1 MSKLIINEEP
11 LLVLPSL
18 AKSIGLNE
26 AVFLQQIHYWL
37 NRSNHFYDERRW
49 IYNSAAQWSKQFP
62 FWSENTIR
70 RVLKNLEDTKILL
83 IGNYNKAKFDKTKWY
98 SIDYKKL
105 RLLEST
111 NDVPKLGRRCDQVE
125 QMEVPNLSKPIPE
138 NTQRLSTEITEYIV
152 EIVNYL
158 NSTCKKSYRTSTKKT
173 QTLIKA
179 RLAEGYTVEQF
190 KKVIDIKKSHWF
202 KDPNMDEYLRP
213 ETLFG
218 TKFESYLNSK
228 PKTKQHSEMSAEE
241 RLKHFK
247 QEAEEQDDL
256 PF

>member
-37 NRSNHFYDERRW
+37 NRSNHFFDGRRW
-49 IYNSAAQWSKQFP
+49 IYNSAAEWSKQFP
-62 FWSENTIR
+62 FWSEKTIR
-70 RVLKNLEDTKILL
+70 RILKNLEETKVLL
-83 IGNYNKAKFDKTKWY
+83 TGNYNKAKFDKTKWY
-98 SIDYKKL
+98 SIDYEKL
-105 RLLEST
+105 RLLESA
-111 NDVPKLGRRCDQVE
+111 DDMDKLTRGSGKDDQML
-125 QMEVPNLSKPIPE
+125 QDKLTRPIPE
-138 NTQRLSTEITEYIV
+138 NTQRLSTEIKEYIV

-158 NSTCKKSYRTSTKKT
+158 NITCNKNYRPNTKKT

-202 KDPNMDEYLRP
+202 KDSKMEEYLRP

-228 PKTKQHSEMSAEE
+228 PKARQHSEMSADE
-241 RLKHFK
+241 RLQHF
-247 QEAEEQDDL
+247 QQVAAEQDNL

>member
-18 AKSIGLNE
+18 AKNIGLNE

-70 RVLKNLEDTKILL
+70 RVLKSLEDTKVLL
-83 IGNYNKAKFDKTKWY
+83 VGNYNKAKFDKTKWY
-98 SIDYKKL
+98 SIDYEKL

-111 NDVPKLGRRCDQVE
+111 DDVPKLGRRCAQIE
-125 QMEVPNLSKPIPE
+125 QMDVPNLGKPIPE
-138 NTQRLSTEITEYIV
+138 TNTETTSEIKEYIV

-158 NSTCKKSYRTSTKKT
+158 NDVCGSSYRPTSKKT
-173 QTLIKA
+173 QTLIKS
-179 RLAEGYTVEQF
+179 RLIEGFTIDNF
-190 KKVIDIKKSHWF
+190 KTVIDIKAREWLRTEQAK
-202 KDPNMDEYLRP
+202 YLRP

-218 TKFESYLNSK
+218 TKFESYLQQGKVEGKHGSSK
-228 PKTKQHSEMSAEE
+228 GNRYSKDPFEE
-241 RLKHFK
+241 
-247 QEAEEQDDL
+247 DDL